1 MQKPIPRM
9 IKMIADRM
17 KADGDARLK
26 KHNMTFVQSMVLRH
40 LKLHEGKATQKQL
53 EDDFRVSH
61 PTIVGIIARM
71 ENNGLIRSYT
81 DCNDRRQKIIEM
93 SEAGYAMEETIHSDI
108 MERDRKLVDGLSEQ
122 EVTELYRML
131 EIIYRNLQS

>member
-26 KHNMTFVQSMVLRH
+26 TYNMTFVQSMVLRH
-40 LKLHEGKATQKQL
+40 LKLHEGTATQKQL

-122 EVTELYRML
+122 EVAELYRML

>member
-1 MQKPIPRM
+1 MQNPIPRT

-26 KHNMTFVQSMVLRH
+26 KHNMTFVQAMVLRH
-40 LKLHEGKATQKQL
+40 LRLHGGTATQKQL
-53 EDDFRVSH
+53 EDDFKVSH

-71 ENNGLIRSYT
+71 ENNGHVRSYT
-81 DCNDRRQKIIEM
+81 DCNDRRQNII
-93 SEAGYAMEETIHSDI
+93 
-108 MERDRKLVDGLSEQ
+108 ERDRKLVDGLSEQ
-122 EVTELYRML
+122 EVAELNRML

>member
-26 KHNMTFVQSMVLRH
+26 TYNMTFVQSMVLRH

-108 MERDRKLVDGLSEQ
+108 MERDRHLVDGLSEK
-122 EVTELYRML
+122 EIAELNRML

>member
-93 SEAGYAMEETIHSDI
+93 SEEGYAMEETIHSDI

>member
-26 KHNMTFVQSMVLRH
+26 TYNMTFVQSMVLRH

-122 EVTELYRML
+122 EVAELYRML

>member
-26 KHNMTFVQSMVLRH
+26 TYNMTFVQSMVLRH

-61 PTIVGIIARM
+61 PTIFGIIARM

-122 EVTELYRML
+122 EVAELNRML